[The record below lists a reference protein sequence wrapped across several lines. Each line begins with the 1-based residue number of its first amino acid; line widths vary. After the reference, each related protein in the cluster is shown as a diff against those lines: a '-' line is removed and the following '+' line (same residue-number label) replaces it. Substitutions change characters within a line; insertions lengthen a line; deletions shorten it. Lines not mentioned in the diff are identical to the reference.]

1 MSRYMRSF
9 DKVHSYF
16 AQLYHDDK
24 LQCAHTPSEIAFLS
38 AKENSPTAH
47 VHASHLITLEEPGF
61 NVPNCSFDERRPALA
76 DLPPRKSSV
85 PPSMLESNDCKHQII
100 IFYQIDEAQLNFHQ
114 HVCHAATRRILSHL
128 LQETTKRI
136 INHERDLVAVLPIN
150 AVNTASERCAIM
162 LAAHETIGVLKCKI
176 TKLEDNAIYD
186 EADEKTITRKLGS
199 IKNRRTI
206 REMVHHPL

>member
-16 AQLYHDDK
+16 AQFYHDDK

-76 DLPPRKSSV
+76 DLPPCKSSA
-85 PPSMLESNDCKHQII
+85 PLYKLEISDCKHQII
-100 IFYQIDEAQLNFHQ
+100 IFYQIDKAQLTFHQ
-114 HVCHAATRRILSHL
+114 HACHTPTQRTLGHS
-128 LQETTKRI
+128 LQETTKRLI
-136 INHERDLVAVLPIN
+136 DHERDLAAVLSVDAP
-150 AVNTASERCAIM
+150 NTASGRSAIM
-162 LAAHETIGVLKCKI
+162 RTAKESIGCW
-176 TKLEDNAIYD
+176 NADI
-186 EADEKTITRKLGS
+186 
-199 IKNRRTI
+199 
-206 REMVHHPL
+206 

>member
-1 MSRYMRSF
+1 MRSF

-16 AQLYHDDK
+16 AQFYHDDK

-114 HVCHAATRRILSHL
+114 HVCHAATRRILSHSL
-128 LQETTKRI
+128 HETTKRSI
-136 INHERDLVAVLPIN
+136 CERDLVAVLSVDTP
-150 AVNTASERCAIM
+150 NTAAGLSAIM
-162 LAAHETIGVLKCKI
+162 RTAKESIGCW
-176 TKLEDNAIYD
+176 NADI
-186 EADEKTITRKLGS
+186 
-199 IKNRRTI
+199 
-206 REMVHHPL
+206 